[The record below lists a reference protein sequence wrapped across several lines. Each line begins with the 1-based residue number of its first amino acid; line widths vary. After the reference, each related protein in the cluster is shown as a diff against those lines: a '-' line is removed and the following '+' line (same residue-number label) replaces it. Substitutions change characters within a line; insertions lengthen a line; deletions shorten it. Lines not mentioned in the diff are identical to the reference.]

1 MTTLISF
8 LGKGGNGGGYRPAC
22 YQFADGHTDTQP
34 FFGLALAKHLGVKRL
49 LLVGTAG
56 SCWDVFFG
64 REESQNNDALL
75 TLIEAVEHNAVTH
88 DLLQQFEK
96 PIAER
101 LGLAVECVL
110 IGYARTDAEQ
120 VELLQQLA
128 QRLEP
133 QEHVVMDV
141 THSFRHLPM
150 LALVAARYL
159 RFTRAVVV
167 DDIYYGALEMTIS
180 ADPAP
185 RPPPPQRTAEKIGR
199 TPVLKLSGML
209 RMLDWVDAL
218 ASFEKDGD
226 YGVFAQLLRN
236 AGLPNGDSETLRTA
250 AFMERVN
257 FATGARERLDQ
268 PLKAVAQLT
277 DPMVTLFREPLEK
290 SLAWRREGS
299 RDERELALAKT
310 WLTRGDYLRSAIFLQ
325 EGLITA
331 EVLWQTAGNPD
342 EFQHRNQARQA
353 LHDELPDF
361 RKLEKLR
368 NALAHGQRPDDKT
381 VSKLLGDEQELVKHL
396 KKLTKNLPAALQKR
410 HAAKT

>member
-8 LGKGGNGGGYRPAC
+8 LGKGINGGGYKPAC
-22 YQFADGHTDTQP
+22 YQFADGSTDTQP
-34 FFGLALAKHLGVKRL
+34 FFGLALAKHLGVERL

-64 REESQNNDALL
+64 REESQNNDDLL

-88 DLLQQFEK
+88 DRLQQFEK
-96 PIAER
+96 PIAAR

-128 QRLEP
+128 HRLEP

-167 DDIYYGALEMTIS
+167 DDIYYGALEMT
-180 ADPAP
+180 
-185 RPPPPQRTAEKIGR
+185 PPPPQRTL

-209 RMLDWVDAL
+209 SMLDWVDAL
-218 ASFEKDGD
+218 ASFKKDGD
-226 YGVFAQLLRN
+226 YGVFADLLHA
-236 AGLPNGDSETLRTA
+236 AGLSDGDSEILRTA

-257 FATGARERLDQ
+257 FMQGARERLDQ

-290 SLAWRREGS
+290 NLAWRREGS
-299 RDERELALAKT
+299 RGERELALAKT
-310 WLTRGDYLRSAIFLQ
+310 WLARGDYLRSAIFLQ

-331 EVLWQTAGNPD
+331 EVLRPLAGNPD
-342 EFQHRNQARQA
+342 EFQQRNEARQA

-381 VSKLLGDEQELVKHL
+381 VSKVLGDEQELFKHL
-396 KKLTKNLPAALQKR
+396 EKLTKNLPVALQKR